1 MQRYGLEVN
10 GGSEYHC
17 RLIAK
22 SLSKHFHVE
31 VMTTCALDYM
41 TWDNHYREGKDVI
54 NGITVWRFHVDNP
67 RDVEKFNEF
76 SQKIFFQ
83 SHTKDDEIEWMKLQ
97 GPYSTKLLDFIK
109 QQKNNYDFFIFFTYL
124 YCTTFFGL
132 PLVKNKAILVPTA
145 HDEPP
150 IHLSIFKEIFQAPIA
165 IIYNTD
171 DEKKFVNSLFNNANI
186 PSDIVGV
193 WAKPP
198 NNISAED
205 FRSKYRIKSRFI
217 LYIGRIDESKGCKE
231 LFEYFLKYKR
241 ETNSDIKLVLL
252 GKPVAKIPQNSD
264 IISLGFVS
272 EVDKYNAILASELL
286 VMPSKYES
294 LSMVLLESWVC
305 KKPCLVNGES
315 PVLKSQ
321 CIKSNG
327 GLWYENY
334 DEFKS
339 SLNLLLANDKMREKL
354 GENGK
359 RYVQKNYSRDIIE
372 SKYLRLLE
380 NLYAQKL

>member
-1 MQRYGLEVN
+1 
-10 GGSEYHC
+10 
-17 RLIAK
+17 
-22 SLSKHFHVE
+22 
-31 VMTTCALDYM
+31 
-41 TWDNHYREGKDVI
+41 
-54 NGITVWRFHVDNP
+54 
-67 RDVEKFNEF
+67 
-76 SQKIFFQ
+76 
-83 SHTKDDEIEWMKLQ
+83 
-97 GPYSTKLLDFIK
+97 
-109 QQKNNYDFFIFFTYL
+109 
-124 YCTTFFGL
+124 
-132 PLVKNKAILVPTA
+132 
-145 HDEPP
+145 
-150 IHLSIFKEIFQAPIA
+150 
-165 IIYNTD
+165 
-171 DEKKFVNSLFNNANI
+171 
-186 PSDIVGV
+186 
-193 WAKPP
+193 
-198 NNISAED
+198 
-205 FRSKYRIKSRFI
+205 
-217 LYIGRIDESKGCKE
+217 
-231 LFEYFLKYKR
+231 LKYKR